1 MIHVDWTCAPSPGS
15 EAAAVLVAS
24 LRDAGLPAGLLGSS
38 VPAGLSYNRTCDIA
52 LLIAPTP
59 PSAGDRLL
67 VLSGQT
73 ASDTHFSSLRRF
85 AGAGLGRTVLAARL
99 ESRQHEIGLATKFGY
114 ALGQDPELL
123 SLADE
128 SASLLGS
135 SLGPVFGIDRRR
147 GDPADKVLRVLLVA
161 PDIKDATIAGR
172 LQTLA
177 VSRRLKVTVLTDGES
192 KTVLRKS
199 GVALPVY
206 HYGEVPLHVHVAGT
220 DVAVFCQA
228 VPRSY
233 AMRMMLAD
241 LAASGTGLLDAS
253 DGFVNRQR
261 EPAFL
266 PAPSD
271 PNALAG
277 FLLTEIGNAIGDL
290 KQMARDS
297 ALARTAKENLAALRR
312 ALGAGAADT
321 PQGAADPAA
330 PRLRAARPRSGPAPA
345 PEQPRE
351 RILFLPTNGVGL
363 GHAQRCS
370 LIAGELAQNPAASP
384 VFAAF
389 PSCLRLIKS
398 YGFDVMP
405 LVAKS
410 PLHAEPFANDVVN
423 TVRLDH
429 LMNGT
434 AAFVF
439 DGGYIFNS
447 VFQTILGHRMP
458 GVWIRRGLWQ
468 PGQDNSVAL
477 EREKVFSRVIVPQ
490 EAFSELNEEYS
501 VGSHIVRVGPI
512 VQQITLSQADR
523 GTLRAGLAERLGLP
537 FRQLVVTMLGGGVA
551 ADRSAQTTAVAASLA
566 RRKDVLHLVVV
577 WPTATVDP
585 GLFCWPNTRVVRTHH
600 ASVLAAAAD
609 LFVSAVGYN
618 SFHEAL
624 YNRIPTIFVPQ
635 MAAYMDDQRSRAVAA
650 AERGLARLAE
660 PHELATLDQTLA
672 RMLDHGEADALRS
685 RLTALDLPEPGT
697 AAAATCIADLA
708 GLDGPSKTT
717 RSLMRIA

>member
-52 LLIAPTP
+52 LLIAPNP

-99 ESRQHEIGLATKFGY
+99 ESRQHEIGLGTKFGY

-123 SLADE
+123 SLTDE

-147 GDPADKVLRVLLVA
+147 RDPADKVLRVLVVA
-161 PDIKDATIAGR
+161 PDIKNATIAAR

-199 GVALPVY
+199 GVSLPVY
-206 HYGEVPLHVHVAGT
+206 DYGEVPLRVHVAGT

-228 VPRSY
+228 VPQSY

-277 FLLTEIGNAIGDL
+277 FFLTEIGNAIGDL

-297 ALARTAKENLAALRR
+297 ALALTAKENLAALRC

-330 PRLRAARPRSGPAPA
+330 PRLRAARPRSGPAP
-345 PEQPRE
+345 ERPRE

-370 LIAGELAQNPAASP
+370 LVAGELAQNPAASP

-458 GVWIRRGLWQ
+458 SVWIRRGLWQ

-477 EREKVFSRVIVPQ
+477 EREKAFSRVIVPQ

-566 RRKDVLHLVVV
+566 RRSDVLHLVVV

-635 MAAYMDDQRSRAVAA
+635 MAAYMDDQRSRAIAA

-697 AAAATCIADLA
+697 AAAANGIADLA

>member
-24 LRDAGLPAGLLGSS
+24 LRDAGLPAGVMGSS
-38 VPAGLSYNRTCDIA
+38 VPAGLSYNRICDTA

-67 VLSGQT
+67 LLSGQT

-99 ESRQHEIGLATKFGY
+99 ESRQHEIGLVTKFGY
-114 ALGQDPELL
+114 ALGQDPDLL
-123 SLADE
+123 SLTDE

-161 PDIKDATIAGR
+161 PDIKNATIAGR

-199 GVALPVY
+199 GVALPAY
-206 HYGEVPLHVHVAGT
+206 HYGEVPLRVHVAGT
-220 DVAVFCQA
+220 DVAVFCKA

-297 ALARTAKENLAALRR
+297 ALALTAKENLAALRR
-312 ALGAGAADT
+312 ALGGGAADT
-321 PQGAADPAA
+321 PQGAADPATR
-330 PRLRAARPRSGPAPA
+330 PRAARPRSGPAPA
-345 PEQPRE
+345 PERPRE

-370 LIAGELAQNPAASP
+370 LVAGELAQNTAASP

-423 TVRLDH
+423 VVRLDH

-458 GVWIRRGLWQ
+458 SVWIRRGLWQ

-477 EREKVFSRVIVPQ
+477 EREKAFSRVIVPQ

-566 RRKDVLHLVVV
+566 RRSDVLHLVVV

-650 AERGLARLAE
+650 AERGLARLVE

-672 RMLDHGEADALRS
+672 RMLDPGEADALRS

>member
-1 MIHVDWTCAPSPGS
+1 MIHIDWACAPMPGS

-38 VPAGLSYNRTCDIA
+38 IPPGLPYNRACDIA
-52 LLIAPTP
+52 LLIAPAA
-59 PSAGDRLL
+59 PSARDRLL

-73 ASDTHFSSLRRF
+73 ASDAYVSSLRRF
-85 AGAGLGRTVLAARL
+85 AGAGLGRTILAARL
-99 ESRQHEIGLATKFGY
+99 ESRQHDIGLRAKFGY
-114 ALGQDPELL
+114 ALGQDPDVLA
-123 SLADE
+123 LADD
-128 SASLLGS
+128 SVSLLGS
-135 SLGPVFGIDRRR
+135 SLGPIFGIDRS
-147 GDPADKVLRVLLVA
+147 GCTPADPALRVLLVA
-161 PDIKDATIAGR
+161 PVISDSKGKAG
-172 LQTLA
+172 LQSLA

-192 KTVLRKS
+192 KTALRKS
-199 GVALPVY
+199 GLALPVY
-206 HYGEVPLHVHVAGT
+206 HYGEVPLRVHVAGT
-220 DVAVFCQA
+220 DIAVFCQA
-228 VPRSY
+228 VPRSF
-233 AMRMMLAD
+233 AMRMLLAD
-241 LAASGTGLLDAS
+241 LAASGAGLLDAS

-277 FLLTEIGNAIGDL
+277 FLLAELGNAIGDL
-290 KQMARDS
+290 KQLARDS

-312 ALGAGAADT
+312 TLGDGEAGVSEST
-321 PQGAADPAA
+321 SGPATA
-330 PRLRAARPRSGPAPA
+330 PGTARPRSGTTPA
-345 PEQPRE
+345 PEPQRD
-351 RILFLPTNGVGL
+351 RIVFMPTNGVGL

-370 LIAGELAQNPAASP
+370 LVAGELAQNPAASP

-423 TVRLDH
+423 AVRLDP
-429 LMNGT
+429 LLNRT

-439 DGGYIFNS
+439 DGGYVFNS
-447 VFQTILGHRMP
+447 VVQTILGTRTP
-458 GVWIRRGLWQ
+458 SVWIRRGLWQ
-468 PGQDNSVAL
+468 PGQDNAVAL
-477 EREKVFSRVIVPQ
+477 DREKVFDRVIVPL
-490 EAFSELNEEYS
+490 EAFSELNEDYS
-501 VGSHIVRVGPI
+501 TGAQIVRVGPI
-512 VQQITLSQADR
+512 VQQIALSQADR
-523 GTLRAGLAERLGLP
+523 DSLRSGLAERFDLS
-537 FRQLVVTMLGGGVA
+537 FRHLVVTMLGGGVA

-566 RRKDVLHLVVV
+566 RRSDVLHLVVV

-635 MAAYMDDQRSRAVAA
+635 MAAFMDDQRSRAVAA
-650 AERGLARLAE
+650 AERGLARLVE

-672 RMLDHGEADALRS
+672 RMLDRGDAEALRS
-685 RLTALDLPEPGT
+685 RLHALDLPEPGAT
-697 AAAATCIADLA
+697 AAAACIADLA
-708 GLDGPSKTT
+708 GLDLPLKTT
-717 RSLMRIA
+717 PPLQRIA

>member
-1 MIHVDWTCAPSPGS
+1 MIHIDWACAPMPGS

-38 VPAGLSYNRTCDIA
+38 IPPGLPYNRACDIA
-52 LLIAPTP
+52 LLIAPAA
-59 PSAGDRLL
+59 PSARDRLL

-73 ASDTHFSSLRRF
+73 ASDAYVSSLRRF
-85 AGAGLGRTVLAARL
+85 AGAGLGRTILAARL
-99 ESRQHEIGLATKFGY
+99 ESRQHDIGLRAKFGY
-114 ALGQDPELL
+114 ALGQDPDVLA
-123 SLADE
+123 LADD
-128 SASLLGS
+128 SVSLLGS
-135 SLGPVFGIDRRR
+135 SLGPIFGIDRS
-147 GDPADKVLRVLLVA
+147 GGTPADPALRVLLVA
-161 PDIKDATIAGR
+161 PVISDSKGKAG
-172 LQTLA
+172 LQSLA

-192 KTVLRKS
+192 KTALRKS
-199 GVALPVY
+199 GLALPVY
-206 HYGEVPLHVHVAGT
+206 HYGEVPLRVHVAGT
-220 DVAVFCQA
+220 DIAVFCQA
-228 VPRSY
+228 VPRSF
-233 AMRMMLAD
+233 AMRMLLAD
-241 LAASGTGLLDAS
+241 LAASGSGLLDAS

-277 FLLTEIGNAIGDL
+277 FLLAELGNAIGDL
-290 KQMARDS
+290 KQLARDS

-312 ALGAGAADT
+312 TLGDGEAGVSEST
-321 PQGAADPAA
+321 SGPATA
-330 PRLRAARPRSGPAPA
+330 PGTARPRSGTTPA
-345 PEQPRE
+345 PERQRD
-351 RILFLPTNGVGL
+351 RIVFMPTNGVGL

-370 LIAGELAQNPAASP
+370 LVAGELAQNPAASP

-423 TVRLDH
+423 AVRLDP
-429 LMNGT
+429 LLNRT

-439 DGGYIFNS
+439 DGGYVFNS
-447 VFQTILGHRMP
+447 VVQTILGTRTP
-458 GVWIRRGLWQ
+458 SVWIRRGLWQ
-468 PGQDNSVAL
+468 PGQDNAVAL
-477 EREKVFSRVIVPQ
+477 DREKVFDRVIVPL
-490 EAFSELNEEYS
+490 EAFSELNEDYS
-501 VGSHIVRVGPI
+501 TGAQIVRVGPI
-512 VQQITLSQADR
+512 VQQIALSQADR
-523 GTLRAGLAERLGLP
+523 DSLRSGLAERFDLS
-537 FRQLVVTMLGGGVA
+537 FRHLVVTMLGGGVA

-566 RRKDVLHLVVV
+566 RRSDVLHLVVV

-635 MAAYMDDQRSRAVAA
+635 MAAFMDDQRSRAVAA
-650 AERGLARLAE
+650 AERGLARLVE

-672 RMLDHGEADALRS
+672 RMLDRGDAEALRS
-685 RLTALDLPEPGT
+685 RLHALDLPEPGAT
-697 AAAATCIADLA
+697 AAAACIADLA
-708 GLDGPSKTT
+708 GLDLPLKTT
-717 RSLMRIA
+717 PPLQRIA

>member
-1 MIHVDWTCAPSPGS
+1 MPGS

-38 VPAGLSYNRTCDIA
+38 IPPGLPYNRACDIA
-52 LLIAPTP
+52 LLIAPAA
-59 PSAGDRLL
+59 PSARDRLL

-73 ASDTHFSSLRRF
+73 ASDAYVSSLRRF
-85 AGAGLGRTVLAARL
+85 AGAGLGRTILAARL
-99 ESRQHEIGLATKFGY
+99 ESRQHDIGLRAKFGY
-114 ALGQDPELL
+114 ALGQDPDVLA
-123 SLADE
+123 LADD
-128 SASLLGS
+128 SVSLLGS
-135 SLGPVFGIDRRR
+135 SLGPIFGIDRS
-147 GDPADKVLRVLLVA
+147 GGTPADPALRVLLVA
-161 PDIKDATIAGR
+161 PVISDSKGKAG
-172 LQTLA
+172 LQSLA

-192 KTVLRKS
+192 KTALRKS
-199 GVALPVY
+199 GLALPVY
-206 HYGEVPLHVHVAGT
+206 HYGEVPLRVHVAGT
-220 DVAVFCQA
+220 DIAVFCQA
-228 VPRSY
+228 VPRSF
-233 AMRMMLAD
+233 AMRMLLAD
-241 LAASGTGLLDAS
+241 LAASGAGLLDAS

-277 FLLTEIGNAIGDL
+277 FLLAELGNAIGDL
-290 KQMARDS
+290 KQLARDS

-312 ALGAGAADT
+312 TLGDGEAGVSEST
-321 PQGAADPAA
+321 SGPATA
-330 PRLRAARPRSGPAPA
+330 PGTARPRSGTTPA
-345 PEQPRE
+345 PERQRD
-351 RILFLPTNGVGL
+351 RIVFMPTNGVGL

-370 LIAGELAQNPAASP
+370 LVAGELAQNPAASP

-423 TVRLDH
+423 AVRLDP
-429 LMNGT
+429 LLNRT

-439 DGGYIFNS
+439 DGGYVFNS
-447 VFQTILGHRMP
+447 VVQTILGTRTP
-458 GVWIRRGLWQ
+458 SVWIRRGLWQ
-468 PGQDNSVAL
+468 PGQDNAVAL
-477 EREKVFSRVIVPQ
+477 DREKVFDRVIVPL
-490 EAFSELNEEYS
+490 EAFSELNEDYS
-501 VGSHIVRVGPI
+501 TGAQIVRVGPI
-512 VQQITLSQADR
+512 VQQIALSQADR
-523 GTLRAGLAERLGLP
+523 DSLRSGLAERFDLS
-537 FRQLVVTMLGGGVA
+537 FRHLVVTMLGGGVA

-566 RRKDVLHLVVV
+566 RRSDVLHLVVV

-635 MAAYMDDQRSRAVAA
+635 MAAFMDDQRSRAVAA
-650 AERGLARLAE
+650 AERGLARLVE

-672 RMLDHGEADALRS
+672 RMLDRGDAEALRS
-685 RLTALDLPEPGT
+685 RLHALDLPEPGAT
-697 AAAATCIADLA
+697 AAAACIADLA
-708 GLDGPSKTT
+708 GLDLPLKTT
-717 RSLMRIA
+717 PPLQRIA

>member
-1 MIHVDWTCAPSPGS
+1 MIHIDWACAPMPGS

-38 VPAGLSYNRTCDIA
+38 IPPGLPYNRACDIA
-52 LLIAPTP
+52 LLIAPAA
-59 PSAGDRLL
+59 PSARDRLL

-73 ASDTHFSSLRRF
+73 ASDAYVSSLRRF
-85 AGAGLGRTVLAARL
+85 AGAGLGRTILAARL
-99 ESRQHEIGLATKFGY
+99 ESRQHDIGLRAKFGY
-114 ALGQDPELL
+114 ALGQDPDVLA
-123 SLADE
+123 LADD
-128 SASLLGS
+128 SVSLLGS
-135 SLGPVFGIDRRR
+135 SLGPIFGIDRS
-147 GDPADKVLRVLLVA
+147 GCTPADPALRVLLVA
-161 PDIKDATIAGR
+161 PVISDSKGKAG
-172 LQTLA
+172 LQSLA

-192 KTVLRKS
+192 KTALRKS
-199 GVALPVY
+199 GLALPVY
-206 HYGEVPLHVHVAGT
+206 HYGEVPLRVHVAGT
-220 DVAVFCQA
+220 DIAVFCQA
-228 VPRSY
+228 VPRSF
-233 AMRMMLAD
+233 AMRMLLAD
-241 LAASGTGLLDAS
+241 LAASGAGLLDAS

-277 FLLTEIGNAIGDL
+277 FLLAELGNAIGDL
-290 KQMARDS
+290 KQLARDS

-312 ALGAGAADT
+312 TLGDGEAGVSEST
-321 PQGAADPAA
+321 SGPATA
-330 PRLRAARPRSGPAPA
+330 PGTARPRSGTTPA
-345 PEQPRE
+345 PEPQRD
-351 RILFLPTNGVGL
+351 RIVFMPTNGVGL

-370 LIAGELAQNPAASP
+370 LVAGELAQNPAASP
-384 VFAAF
+384 AFAAF

-423 TVRLDH
+423 AVRLDP
-429 LMNGT
+429 LLNRT

-439 DGGYIFNS
+439 DGGYVFNS
-447 VFQTILGHRMP
+447 VVQTILGTRTP
-458 GVWIRRGLWQ
+458 SVWIRRGLWQ
-468 PGQDNSVAL
+468 PGQDNAVAL
-477 EREKVFSRVIVPQ
+477 DREKVFDRVIVPL
-490 EAFSELNEEYS
+490 EAFSELNEDYS
-501 VGSHIVRVGPI
+501 TGAQIVRVGPI
-512 VQQITLSQADR
+512 VQQIALSQADR
-523 GTLRAGLAERLGLP
+523 DSLRSGLAERFDLS
-537 FRQLVVTMLGGGVA
+537 FRHLVVTMLGGGVA

-566 RRKDVLHLVVV
+566 RRSDVLHLVVV

-635 MAAYMDDQRSRAVAA
+635 MAAFMDDQRSRAVAA
-650 AERGLARLAE
+650 AERGLARLVE

-672 RMLDHGEADALRS
+672 RMLDRGDAEALRS
-685 RLTALDLPEPGT
+685 RLHALDLPEPGAT
-697 AAAATCIADLA
+697 AAAACIADLA
-708 GLDGPSKTT
+708 GLDLPLKTT
-717 RSLMRIA
+717 PPLQRIA

>member
-1 MIHVDWTCAPSPGS
+1 MIHVDWTCAPLPGA

-24 LRDAGLPAGLLGSS
+24 LRDAGLPAGLLGAS
-38 VPAGLSYNRTCDIA
+38 VPAGLTHNQSCDLA
-52 LLIAPTP
+52 RLISPAP
-59 PSAGDRLL
+59 PSAQDRLL

-73 ASDTHFSSLRRF
+73 ASDSHFAALRRL
-85 AGAGLGRTVLAARL
+85 AGAGLAGTVLAARL
-99 ESRQHEIGLATKFGY
+99 DSRQQEIGLRAKFGY
-114 ALGQDPELL
+114 VLGQDPELL

-135 SLGPVFGIDRRR
+135 SLGPVFGIDRSCAASS
-147 GDPADKVLRVLLVA
+147 DTVLRVLLVA
-161 PDIKDATIAGR
+161 PEIGEGAAKAG

-177 VSRRLKVTVLTDGES
+177 VSRRLKVTILTDGES
-192 KTVLRKS
+192 KTALRKS
-199 GVALPVY
+199 GLALPVY
-206 HYGEVPLHVHVAGT
+206 HYGEVPLRVHVART
-220 DVAVFCQA
+220 DIAVFCQPVA
-228 VPRSY
+228 RSY

-241 LAASGTGLLDAS
+241 LATSGAGLLDAS

-271 PNALAG
+271 PRALAG
-277 FLLTEIGNAIGDL
+277 FLVTEIGNAIGDL
-290 KQMARDS
+290 RQMARDS
-297 ALARTAKENLAALRR
+297 ALASKAQETLAALRR
-312 ALGAGAADT
+312 ALGAGETGVPDNAADRN
-321 PQGAADPAA
+321 PPPAA
-330 PRLRAARPRSGPAPA
+330 SGRPRSNAAPA
-345 PEQPRE
+345 PDTRRD

-384 VFAAF
+384 AFAAF
-389 PSCLRLIKS
+389 PSCIRLIKS

-423 TVRLDH
+423 AVRLDP
-429 LMNGT
+429 LLNRT
-434 AAFVF
+434 AVFVF
-439 DGGYIFNS
+439 DGGYVFNS
-447 VFQTILGHRMP
+447 VVQTILGTRTP
-458 GVWIRRGLWQ
+458 SVWIRRGLWQ
-468 PGQDNSVAL
+468 PGQDNAVAL
-477 EREKVFSRVIVPQ
+477 DREKVFDRVIVPL
-490 EAFSELNEEYS
+490 EAFSELNEDYS
-501 VGSHIVRVGPI
+501 SGAQIVRVGPI
-512 VQQITLSQADR
+512 VQQIALSQADR
-523 GTLRAGLAERLGLP
+523 DSLRSGLAERFGLS
-537 FRQLVVTMLGGGVA
+537 FRHLVVTMLGGGVA

-566 RRKDVLHLVVV
+566 RRSDVLHLVVV

-635 MAAYMDDQRSRAVAA
+635 MAAYMDDQRSRAGAA
-650 AERGLARLAE
+650 AERGLARLVE

-672 RMLDHGEADALRS
+672 RMLDRGEAEALRS
-685 RLTALDLPEPGT
+685 RLHALDLPEPGAT
-697 AAAATCIADLA
+697 AAAACIADLA
-708 GLDGPSKTT
+708 GLDLPLKTT
-717 RSLMRIA
+717 PPLQRIA

>member
-1 MIHVDWTCAPSPGS
+1 MIHIDWACAPMPGS

-38 VPAGLSYNRTCDIA
+38 IPPGLPYNRACDIA
-52 LLIAPTP
+52 LLIAPAA
-59 PSAGDRLL
+59 PSARDRLL

-73 ASDTHFSSLRRF
+73 ASDAYVSSLRRF
-85 AGAGLGRTVLAARL
+85 AGAGLGRTILAARL
-99 ESRQHEIGLATKFGY
+99 ESRQHDIGLRAKFGY
-114 ALGQDPELL
+114 ALGQDPDVLA
-123 SLADE
+123 LADD
-128 SASLLGS
+128 SVSLLGS
-135 SLGPVFGIDRRR
+135 SLGPIFGIDRS
-147 GDPADKVLRVLLVA
+147 GGTPADPALRVLLVA
-161 PDIKDATIAGR
+161 PVISDSKGKAG
-172 LQTLA
+172 LQSLA

-192 KTVLRKS
+192 KTALRKS
-199 GVALPVY
+199 GLALPVY
-206 HYGEVPLHVHVAGT
+206 HYGEVPLRVHVAGT
-220 DVAVFCQA
+220 DIAVFCQA
-228 VPRSY
+228 VPRSF
-233 AMRMMLAD
+233 AMRMLLAD
-241 LAASGTGLLDAS
+241 LAASGAGLLDAS

-277 FLLTEIGNAIGDL
+277 FLLAELGNAIGDL
-290 KQMARDS
+290 KQLARDS

-312 ALGAGAADT
+312 TLGDGEAGVSEST
-321 PQGAADPAA
+321 SGPATA
-330 PRLRAARPRSGPAPA
+330 PGTARPRSGTTPA
-345 PEQPRE
+345 PERQRD
-351 RILFLPTNGVGL
+351 RIVFMPTNGVGL

-370 LIAGELAQNPAASP
+370 LVAGELAQNPAASP

-423 TVRLDH
+423 AVRLDP
-429 LMNGT
+429 LLNRT

-439 DGGYIFNS
+439 DGGYVFNS
-447 VFQTILGHRMP
+447 VVQTILGTRTP
-458 GVWIRRGLWQ
+458 SVWIRRGLWQ
-468 PGQDNSVAL
+468 PGQDNAVAL
-477 EREKVFSRVIVPQ
+477 DREKVFDRVIVPL
-490 EAFSELNEEYS
+490 EAFSELNEDYS
-501 VGSHIVRVGPI
+501 TGAQIVRVGPI
-512 VQQITLSQADR
+512 VQQIALSQADR
-523 GTLRAGLAERLGLP
+523 DSLRSGLAERFDLS
-537 FRQLVVTMLGGGVA
+537 FRHLVVTMLGGGVA

-566 RRKDVLHLVVV
+566 RRSDVLHLVVV

-635 MAAYMDDQRSRAVAA
+635 MAAFMDDQRSRAVAA
-650 AERGLARLAE
+650 AERGLARLVE

-672 RMLDHGEADALRS
+672 RMLDRGEAEALRS
-685 RLTALDLPEPGT
+685 RLHALDLPEPGAT
-697 AAAATCIADLA
+697 AAAACIADLA
-708 GLDGPSKTT
+708 GLDLPLKTT
-717 RSLMRIA
+717 PPLQRIA

>member
-1 MIHVDWTCAPSPGS
+1 MIHIDWACAPMPGS

-38 VPAGLSYNRTCDIA
+38 IPPGLPYNRACDIA
-52 LLIAPTP
+52 LLIAPAA
-59 PSAGDRLL
+59 PSARDRLL

-73 ASDTHFSSLRRF
+73 ASDAYVSSLRRF
-85 AGAGLGRTVLAARL
+85 AGAGLGRTILAARL
-99 ESRQHEIGLATKFGY
+99 ESRQHDIGLRAKFGY
-114 ALGQDPELL
+114 ALGQDPDVLA
-123 SLADE
+123 LADD
-128 SASLLGS
+128 SVSLLGS
-135 SLGPVFGIDRRR
+135 SLGPIFGIDRS
-147 GDPADKVLRVLLVA
+147 GGTPADPALRVLLVA
-161 PDIKDATIAGR
+161 PVISDSKGKAG
-172 LQTLA
+172 LQSLA

-192 KTVLRKS
+192 KTALRKS
-199 GVALPVY
+199 GLALPVY
-206 HYGEVPLHVHVAGT
+206 HYGEVPLRVHVAGT
-220 DVAVFCQA
+220 DIAVFCQA
-228 VPRSY
+228 VPRSF
-233 AMRMMLAD
+233 AMRMLLAD
-241 LAASGTGLLDAS
+241 LAASGAGLLDAS

-277 FLLTEIGNAIGDL
+277 FLLAELGNAIGDL
-290 KQMARDS
+290 KQLARDS

-312 ALGAGAADT
+312 TLGDGEAGVSEST
-321 PQGAADPAA
+321 SGPATA
-330 PRLRAARPRSGPAPA
+330 PGTARPRSGTTPA
-345 PEQPRE
+345 PERQRD
-351 RILFLPTNGVGL
+351 RIVFMPTNGVGL

-370 LIAGELAQNPAASP
+370 LVAGELAQNPAASP

-423 TVRLDH
+423 AVRLDP
-429 LMNGT
+429 LLNRT

-439 DGGYIFNS
+439 DGGYVFNS
-447 VFQTILGHRMP
+447 VVQTILGTRTP
-458 GVWIRRGLWQ
+458 SVWIRRGLWQ
-468 PGQDNSVAL
+468 PGQDNAVAL
-477 EREKVFSRVIVPQ
+477 DREKVFDRVIVPL
-490 EAFSELNEEYS
+490 EAFSELNEDYS
-501 VGSHIVRVGPI
+501 TGAQIVRVGPI
-512 VQQITLSQADR
+512 VQQIALSQADR
-523 GTLRAGLAERLGLP
+523 DSLRSGLAERFDLS
-537 FRQLVVTMLGGGVA
+537 FRHLVVTMLGGGVA

-566 RRKDVLHLVVV
+566 RRSDVLHLVVV

-635 MAAYMDDQRSRAVAA
+635 MAAFMDDQRSRAVAA
-650 AERGLARLAE
+650 AERGLARLVE

-672 RMLDHGEADALRS
+672 RMLDRGDAEALRS
-685 RLTALDLPEPGT
+685 RLHALDLPEPGAT
-697 AAAATCIADLA
+697 AAAACIADLA
-708 GLDGPSKTT
+708 GLDLPLKTT
-717 RSLMRIA
+717 PPLQRIA

>member
-1 MIHVDWTCAPSPGS
+1 MIHIDWACAPMPGS

-38 VPAGLSYNRTCDIA
+38 IPPGLPYNRACDVA
-52 LLIAPTP
+52 LLIAPAL
-59 PSAGDRLL
+59 PSARDRLL

-73 ASDTHFSSLRRF
+73 ASDAYVSSLRRF
-85 AGAGLGRTVLAARL
+85 AGAGLGRTILAARL
-99 ESRQHEIGLATKFGY
+99 ESRQHDIGLRAKFGY
-114 ALGQDPELL
+114 ALGQDPDLL
-123 SLADE
+123 ALADD
-128 SASLLGS
+128 SASLLGN
-135 SLGPVFGIDRRR
+135 SLGPVFGIDRS
-147 GDPADKVLRVLLVA
+147 GGTPADPALRVLLVA
-161 PDIKDATIAGR
+161 PVISDSKGKAG
-172 LQTLA
+172 LQSLA

-192 KTVLRKS
+192 KTALRKS
-199 GVALPVY
+199 GLALPVY
-206 HYGEVPLHVHVAGT
+206 HYGEVPLRVHVAGT
-220 DVAVFCQA
+220 DIAVFCQA

-233 AMRMMLAD
+233 AMRMLLAD

-277 FLLTEIGNAIGDL
+277 FLLAELGNAIGDL
-290 KQMARDS
+290 KQLARDS
-297 ALARTAKENLAALRR
+297 ALARTAKANLAALRR
-312 ALGAGAADT
+312 ALGNGEADAPEST
-321 PQGAADPAA
+321 SGPAIA
-330 PRLRAARPRSGPAPA
+330 PRTARPRSGTTPA
-345 PEQPRE
+345 PEPQRD
-351 RILFLPTNGVGL
+351 RIVFMPTNGVGL

-370 LIAGELAQNPAASP
+370 LVAGELAQNPVASP

-423 TVRLDH
+423 AVRLDH
-429 LMNGT
+429 LLNRT

-447 VFQTILGHRMP
+447 VVQTILGHRMP
-458 GVWIRRGLWQ
+458 SVWIRRGLWQ
-468 PGQDNSVAL
+468 PGQDNAAAL
-477 EREKVFSRVIVPQ
+477 DREKVFDRVIVPQ

-501 VGSHIVRVGPI
+501 SGAHIVRVGPI
-512 VQQITLSQADR
+512 VQQIDLSQTDR
-523 GTLRAGLAERLGLP
+523 GSLRAGLSERFGLP
-537 FRQLVVTMLGGGVA
+537 FRHLVVTMLGGGVA

-566 RRKDVLHLVVV
+566 RRSDVLHLVVV

-585 GLFCWPNTRVVRTHH
+585 GLFCWPNTRIVRTHH

-618 SFHEAL
+618 SFHEAM

-635 MAAYMDDQRSRAVAA
+635 MAAFMDDQRSRAVAA
-650 AERGLARLAE
+650 ADRGLARLVE
-660 PHELATLDQTLA
+660 PHELATLDQTLM
-672 RMLDHGEADALRS
+672 RMLDRGEAEALRS
-685 RLTALDLPEPGT
+685 RLQALDLPEPGAN
-697 AAAATCIADLA
+697 AAAACIAGLA
-708 GLDGPSKTT
+708 GLDFPLKATPP
-717 RSLMRIA
+717 LQRIA

>member
-1 MIHVDWTCAPSPGS
+1 MIHIDWACAPMPGS

-38 VPAGLSYNRTCDIA
+38 IPPGLPYNRACDIA
-52 LLIAPTP
+52 LLIAPAA
-59 PSAGDRLL
+59 PSARDRLL

-73 ASDTHFSSLRRF
+73 ASDAYVSSLRRF
-85 AGAGLGRTVLAARL
+85 AGAGLGRTILAARL
-99 ESRQHEIGLATKFGY
+99 ESRQHDIGLRAKFGY
-114 ALGQDPELL
+114 ALGQDPDLL
-123 SLADE
+123 ALADD
-128 SASLLGS
+128 SVSLLGS
-135 SLGPVFGIDRRR
+135 SLGPVFGIDRS
-147 GDPADKVLRVLLVA
+147 GGTPADPALRVLLVA
-161 PDIKDATIAGR
+161 PVISDSKGKAG
-172 LQTLA
+172 LQSLA

-192 KTVLRKS
+192 KTALRKS
-199 GVALPVY
+199 GLALPVY
-206 HYGEVPLHVHVAGT
+206 HYGEVPLRVHVAGT
-220 DVAVFCQA
+220 DIAVFCQA
-228 VPRSY
+228 VPRSF
-233 AMRMMLAD
+233 AMRMLLAD
-241 LAASGTGLLDAS
+241 LAASGAGLLDAS

-277 FLLTEIGNAIGDL
+277 FLLAELGNAIGDL
-290 KQMARDS
+290 KQLARDS

-312 ALGAGAADT
+312 TLGDGEAGVSEST
-321 PQGAADPAA
+321 SGPATA
-330 PRLRAARPRSGPAPA
+330 PGTARPRSGTTPA
-345 PEQPRE
+345 PERQRD
-351 RILFLPTNGVGL
+351 RIVFMPTNGVGL

-370 LIAGELAQNPAASP
+370 LVAGELAQNPAASP

-423 TVRLDH
+423 AVRLDP
-429 LMNGT
+429 LLNRT

-439 DGGYIFNS
+439 DGGYVFNS
-447 VFQTILGHRMP
+447 VVQTILGTRTP
-458 GVWIRRGLWQ
+458 SVWIRRGLWQ
-468 PGQDNSVAL
+468 PGQDNAVAL
-477 EREKVFSRVIVPQ
+477 DREKVFDRVIVPL
-490 EAFSELNEEYS
+490 EAFSELNEDYS
-501 VGSHIVRVGPI
+501 TGAQIVRVGPI
-512 VQQITLSQADR
+512 VQQIALSQADR
-523 GTLRAGLAERLGLP
+523 DSLRSGLAERFDLS
-537 FRQLVVTMLGGGVA
+537 FRHLVVTMLGGGVA

-566 RRKDVLHLVVV
+566 RRSDVLHLVVV

-635 MAAYMDDQRSRAVAA
+635 MAAFMDDQRSRAVAA
-650 AERGLARLAE
+650 AERGLARLVE

-672 RMLDHGEADALRS
+672 RMLDRGDAEALRS
-685 RLTALDLPEPGT
+685 RLHALDLPEPGAT
-697 AAAATCIADLA
+697 AAAACIADLA
-708 GLDGPSKTT
+708 GLDLPLKTT
-717 RSLMRIA
+717 PPLQRIA

>member
-1 MIHVDWTCAPSPGS
+1 MIHVDWACDPLPGS

-24 LRDAGLPAGLLGSS
+24 LRDAGLSAGLLGSS
-38 VPAGLSYNRTCDIA
+38 IPVGLSYNRTCDIA
-52 LLIAPTP
+52 LLIAPAP
-59 PSAGDRLL
+59 PAARDRLL

-73 ASDTHFSSLRRF
+73 ASDTHISSLRRF
-85 AGAGLGRTVLAARL
+85 AGAGLGRTILAARL
-99 ESRQHEIGLATKFGY
+99 ESRQHDIGLRAKFGY
-114 ALGQDPELL
+114 ALGQDPDLL

-161 PDIKDATIAGR
+161 PDIKDARIAGR

-177 VSRRLKVTVLTDGES
+177 VSRRLNVTVLTDGES

-199 GVALPVY
+199 GVTLPVY
-206 HYGEVPLHVHVAGT
+206 HYGEVPLRIHVAGT

-241 LAASGTGLLDAS
+241 LAVSGTGLLDAS

-277 FLLTEIGNAIGDL
+277 FLLTEIGIAIGDL

-297 ALARTAKENLAALRR
+297 ALARTATENLAALRR
-312 ALGAGAADT
+312 ALGGGEADAPENAAG
-321 PQGAADPAA
+321 PATQ
-330 PRLRAARPRSGPAPA
+330 PRAARPRSGATPA
-345 PEQPRE
+345 PEPHRD
-351 RILFLPTNGVGL
+351 RIVFLPTNGVGL

-370 LIAGELAQNPAASP
+370 LIAGELAQNTAATP

-410 PLHAEPFANDVVN
+410 PLHDEPFANDVVN
-423 TVRLDH
+423 AVRLDH

-447 VFQTILGHRMP
+447 VVQTILGHRMP
-458 GVWIRRGLWQ
+458 SVWIRRGLWQ
-468 PGQDNSVAL
+468 PGQDNSIAL
-477 EREKVFSRVIVPQ
+477 DREKVFGRVIVPQ
-490 EAFSELNEEYS
+490 EAFSELNAEYS
-501 VGSHIVRVGPI
+501 TGAHIVRVGPI
-512 VQQITLSQADR
+512 VQQIDLSQTDR
-523 GTLRAGLAERLGLP
+523 GTLRAGLAERFGLP
-537 FRQLVVTMLGGGVA
+537 VRHLVVTMLGGGVA

-566 RRKDVLHLVVV
+566 RRSDLLHLVVV

-618 SFHEAL
+618 SFHEVL
-624 YNRIPTIFVPQ
+624 YNRIPTIFMPQ

-650 AERGLARLAE
+650 AERGLARLVE

-672 RMLDHGEADALRS
+672 RMLDPGEAATLRR
-685 RLTALDLPEPGT
+685 RLAALDLPEPGT
-697 AAAATCIADLA
+697 AAAAACIAELV
-708 GLDGPSKTT
+708 GMDGPSRTT
-717 RSLMRIA
+717 QPLKRIA